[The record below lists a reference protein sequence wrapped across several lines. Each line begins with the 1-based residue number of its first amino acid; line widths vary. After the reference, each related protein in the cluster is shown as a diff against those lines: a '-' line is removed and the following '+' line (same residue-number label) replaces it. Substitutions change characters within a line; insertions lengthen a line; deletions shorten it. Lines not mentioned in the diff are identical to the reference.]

1 VTGDCGTVIWDRYR
15 PGPGRAG
22 EPSSRLDVVLD
33 NRPHALAEAVQAIE
47 AAGADISSIMTLP
60 SEGGFQGN
68 GPPRPDDQP
77 GASGLGARGSGIHRS
92 GGLEKMI
99 APRGVTGIVMVWLL
113 AAGLGFGCGRLN
125 AQGRE
130 ALIAQGQQL
139 FADKGCYG
147 CHTIGTAGTPIAPDL
162 RRTAARYPEATPTR
176 WLRDPSA
183 QEPTR
188 HMPNL
193 QLSEAEA
200 SALAAYLA
208 SLR

>member
-1 VTGDCGTVIWDRYR
+1 MMARRGV
-15 PGPGRAG
+15 AG
-22 EPSSRLDVVLD
+22 IVVVWL
-33 NRPHALAEAVQAIE
+33 L
-47 AAGADISSIMTLP
+47 
-60 SEGGFQGN
+60 
-68 GPPRPDDQP
+68 
-77 GASGLGARGSGIHRS
+77 ASGLG
-92 GGLEKMI
+92 L
-99 APRGVTGIVMVWLL
+99 
-113 AAGLGFGCGRLN
+113 GCGRLD

-130 ALIAQGQQL
+130 ALIAQGRQL

-147 CHTIGTAGTPIAPDL
+147 CHTVGIAGTPIAPDL
-162 RRTAARYPEATPTR
+162 GRAGARYPEATLMR

-183 QEPTR
+183 QEQTH